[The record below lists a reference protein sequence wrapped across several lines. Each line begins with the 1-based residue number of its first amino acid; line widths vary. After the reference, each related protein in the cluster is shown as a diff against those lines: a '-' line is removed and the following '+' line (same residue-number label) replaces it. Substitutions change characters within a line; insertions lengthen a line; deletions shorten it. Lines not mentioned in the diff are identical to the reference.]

1 MLLLFKDLQCFLGNK
16 HKFSRSGSENPG
28 ESIER
33 SPVTRMLVGAD
44 YRDTMLEGEN
54 EEQNTYMH
62 LK

>member
-1 MLLLFKDLQCFLGNK
+1 MGFPDLGVRTL
-16 HKFSRSGSENPG
+16 G
-28 ESIER
+28 ESLER
-33 SPVTRMLVGAD
+33 SPVTRMLVGTD